1 MTDATDQ
8 GDVRRAL
15 LVIDVQHEYVDG
27 NLPIA
32 HPPLTTSLPNIE
44 AAIRAADAAGVPV
57 LLVQHVDEEDSPVFA
72 AGSHG
77 AAILP
82 AIADL
87 PHAAVLTKQ
96 TVSAFPGTG
105 LDNHLNGIDT
115 LTITGFMT
123 QHCVASTTREA
134 ADRGLHVEV
143 LSDATGAPPLDTPQG
158 ASSAQ
163 DVHEGTLMVLSSGF
177 ATVVDTATWLDA
189 VAAGT
194 PLPAPDLWASTAPAR
209 VG

>member
-1 MTDATDQ
+1 MTDATP
-8 GDVRRAL
+8 VRRAL

-32 HPPLTTSLPNIE
+32 FPPLSTSLPNIE
-44 AAIRAADAAGVPV
+44 AAIRAAEAAGVPV

-77 AAILP
+77 AAMLP
-82 AIADL
+82 AVADL

-105 LDNHLNGIDT
+105 LENHLNGIDT
-115 LTITGFMT
+115 LTIAGFMT
-123 QHCVASTTREA
+123 QHCVASTTRDA

-143 LSDATGAPPLDTPQG
+143 LADATGAPPLDTPQG

-163 DVHEGTLMVLSSGF
+163 DVHEGTLLVLSSGF
-177 ATVVDTATWLDA
+177 ATVVDTAAWIEVASTGAALD
-189 VAAGT
+189 G
-194 PLPAPDLWASTAPAR
+194 PDLWASTAPAR
-209 VG
+209 AS

>member
-1 MTDATDQ
+1 MTDAT
-8 GDVRRAL
+8 DVRRAL

-32 HPPLTTSLPNIE
+32 FPPLSTSLPNIE
-44 AAIRAADAAGVPV
+44 AAIRAANGAGVPV

-77 AAILP
+77 AAVLP
-82 AIADL
+82 AVADL

-96 TVSAFPGTG
+96 TVSAFPGIG
-105 LDNHLNGIDT
+105 LDNHLNGVDT
-115 LTITGFMT
+115 LTIVGFMT

-134 ADRGLHVEV
+134 ADRGLRVEV

-163 DVHEGTLMVLSSGF
+163 DVHEGTLLVLSSGF
-177 ATVVDTATWLDA
+177 ATVVDTATWIE
-189 VAAGT
+189 AAAAHAS
-194 PLPAPDLWASTAPAR
+194 LPGPDLWASTAPAR
-209 VG
+209 RS